1 LELRSSEIDCPLFR
15 TEWRKIKCRATKG
28 EFPRKAADEASRR
41 WGSPGHYH
49 SSAVY
54 VARAAH
60 PPRPLRQE
68 PATCRTV
75 RGCCLLRR
83 KSPTSA
89 WRPFTFSTRKMLSA
103 QASNSLRAMDAVA
116 AADAEVAG
124 GAADTAVRHAAAGM
138 AVEVAA
144 VEVVPVAAVVV
155 AAAAVAVACGSPASG
170 FARAALTPISGWQ
183 YANEHLQFR
192 ERERECAGGATP
204 GTSA

>member
-1 LELRSSEIDCPLFR
+1 
-15 TEWRKIKCRATKG
+15 
-28 EFPRKAADEASRR
+28 
-41 WGSPGHYH
+41 
-49 SSAVY
+49 
-54 VARAAH
+54 
-60 PPRPLRQE
+60 
-68 PATCRTV
+68 
-75 RGCCLLRR
+75 
-83 KSPTSA
+83 
-89 WRPFTFSTRKMLSA
+89 MLSA
-103 QASNSLRAMDAVA
+103 QASNSLPAMDAVA

-192 ERERECAGGATP
+192 EREGECAGGATP